1 MLVSRVCGVNAL
13 VVAGWLAAAWQGT
26 EVGIC
31 GSGPQADAYLWQYML
46 QTGFVSHD
54 VKAKALHAC
63 DFRAAVEE
71 LRPFSAECQ
80 AVLTQ
85 ASEQVGFIN
94 LYDVYGE

>member
-1 MLVSRVCGVNAL
+1 
-13 VVAGWLAAAWQGT
+13 
-26 EVGIC
+26 
-31 GSGPQADAYLWQYML
+31 ML